1 MFWDN
6 PLPVVAGIVEHEGN
20 VILIQNK
27 GWPPDWWGLVTGFL
41 ERNETAEEGIRRE
54 VAEELGLEAKIQSF
68 VGVYSFFQ
76 RNEFIVAYHLTA
88 QGPSPRARNSTDTS
102 PSPSQN
108 CAPGPEP
115 PAKPSPTGWGRG
127 EDNVGGTFFGKK
139 VPPTPPSKKLQLG
152 WAKSTEPE
160 DRLMPIS
167 PTRVEDFGEG
177 EGAILL
183 PKR

>member
-1 MFWDN
+1 MELRYCPVCAKKLVTQELADRPRKACPDPDCGWVFWDN

-54 VAEELGLEAKIQSF
+54 VAEELGLEAKVQSF

-88 QGPSPRARNSTDTS
+88 QGPITQGDELNGYKSIPIDKLR
-102 PSPSQN
+102 PW
-108 CAPGPEP
+108 PGATGQAVADWL
-115 PAKPSPTGWGRG
+115 AKR
-127 EDNVGGTFFGKK
+127 
-139 VPPTPPSKKLQLG
+139 
-152 WAKSTEPE
+152 
-160 DRLMPIS
+160 
-167 PTRVEDFGEG
+167 
-177 EGAILL
+177 
-183 PKR
+183 